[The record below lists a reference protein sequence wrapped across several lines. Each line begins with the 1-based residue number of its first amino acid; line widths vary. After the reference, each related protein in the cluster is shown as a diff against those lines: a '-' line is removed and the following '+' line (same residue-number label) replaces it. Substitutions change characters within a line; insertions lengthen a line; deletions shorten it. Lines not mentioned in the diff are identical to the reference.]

1 MERPDRAFRPLILW
15 GLLGGF
21 YEGFCNSGYLL
32 VGVVED
38 GGHLLKLSLWWERFE
53 AGLLEPLGQV
63 SDHRFGILAA
73 ADLLANIPSEDES
86 NAGRGGPGSSD
97 SFF

>member
-1 MERPDRAFRPLILW
+1 MERPDRVIPPLILW
-15 GLLGGF
+15 GLLGRF
-21 YEGFCNSGYLL
+21 DKGFCNSSNLL

-63 SDHRFGILAA
+63 SNHRFGILAA

-86 NAGRGGPGSSD
+86 GAGSD
-97 SFF
+97 QCQD